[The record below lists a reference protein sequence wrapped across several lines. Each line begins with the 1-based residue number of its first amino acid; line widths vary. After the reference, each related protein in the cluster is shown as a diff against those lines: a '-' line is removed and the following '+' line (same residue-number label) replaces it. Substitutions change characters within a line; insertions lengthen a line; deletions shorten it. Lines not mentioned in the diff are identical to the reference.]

1 MLDELWRVLAPGGL
15 LFARLASRTGMEG
28 RTHDLGGGRHHLPD
42 GSTRYLV
49 DDDRLVAETDR
60 LGGTLL
66 DPIKTTVVSGMRAM
80 STWVLSPSVTYPPAA
95 SASPAVGGSAP
106 RREGRG

>member
-1 MLDELWRVLAPGGL
+1 
-15 LFARLASRTGMEG
+15 MEG

-66 DPIKTTVVSGMRAM
+66 DPIKTTVVSGLRAM
-80 STWVLSPSVTYPPAA
+80 STWVLRPSVTSPPAA
-95 SASPAVGGSAP
+95 PTSPAVGRSAP